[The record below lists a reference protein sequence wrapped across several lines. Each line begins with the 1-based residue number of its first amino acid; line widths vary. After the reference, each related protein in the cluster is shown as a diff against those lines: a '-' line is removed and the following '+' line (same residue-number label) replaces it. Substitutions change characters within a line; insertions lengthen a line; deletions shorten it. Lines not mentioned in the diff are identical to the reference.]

1 MNPGICY
8 IYEYNNNQKLRNA
21 GFIKLIQHYQS
32 CVLQVNVRGI
42 PVQTGS
48 TVKLYAFCRQNSKFI
63 SSQVDE
69 IICGDKCIS
78 ARFTI
83 SDTTFPEGRP
93 LEQIDGFFLK
103 TDSGQ
108 YYTAAA
114 DGADFD
120 TREIELWKKTG
131 DSTAAVLEEPAPSEV
146 PSPESADEGPAVS
159 TRAGA
164 GLPDVIDE
172 EAQAESQSLSE
183 SEESADAYNDPE
195 NLMYSDTFHESEADI
210 STDTFRGYD
219 DDLYFDSFSGSD
231 VDISS
236 DASYRADTDVMS
248 DAQTSSEADISPDAL
263 TSPSEED
270 VTQSTRLSSDEEVRP
285 RSSLPPSDEDGRT
298 RSPLPP
304 SDEDGRTRSPLPSS
318 DEDGRTRSPLPPSY
332 EEVRTRSS
340 LLPSDE
346 DDITRR
352 AFPPSDEDEI
362 TRNTLPSSE
371 TDIPPSEFNHTEEII
386 NIPAEPE
393 DTAMSDDNAAQTD
406 TPAGEIRTES
416 YDSGEEETQ
425 TGPTARKIQRSD
437 LSILPRRCWNLA
449 NNSFLLHGYH
459 NYNHLLLVEEDGRYW
474 LGVPAI
480 YSPREAR
487 AAELFGFPQFTK
499 TYVDQLELDED
510 EKAPTPDFGHFCR
523 FIK

>member
-93 LEQIDGFFLK
+93 LEQIDGFFLT

-146 PSPESADEGPAVS
+146 PSQESADEGPAVS

-172 EAQAESQSLSE
+172 EAQAESQSLS
-183 SEESADAYNDPE
+183 ESADAYNDPE

-263 TSPSEED
+263 ISPSEED

-304 SDEDGRTRSPLPSS
+304 SDED
-318 DEDGRTRSPLPPSY
+318 
-332 EEVRTRSS
+332 
-340 LLPSDE
+340 
-346 DDITRR
+346 
-352 AFPPSDEDEI
+352 EI

-371 TDIPPSEFNHTEEII
+371 TDIPPSEFNHTEDII

>member
-248 DAQTSSEADISPDAL
+248 DAQTSSETDISPDAL

-285 RSSLPPSDEDGRT
+285 RSSLPPSD
-298 RSPLPP
+298 
-304 SDEDGRTRSPLPSS
+304 
-318 DEDGRTRSPLPPSY
+318 

-386 NIPAEPE
+386 NTPAEPE

>member
-63 SSQVDE
+63 STQVDE

-120 TREIELWKKTG
+120 TREIELWKKNG

-248 DAQTSSEADISPDAL
+248 DAQTSSESDISPDAL

-270 VTQSTRLSSDEEVRP
+270 VTRNTRLSSDEEVRP
-285 RSSLPPSDEDGRT
+285 RSSLS
-298 RSPLPP
+298 P

-318 DEDGRTRSPLPPSY
+318 DEDGRTRSPLPSSDEEVRTRSSLPSSD

-386 NIPAEPE
+386 NTPAEPE
-393 DTAMSDDNAAQTD
+393 DTAMSDENAAQTD

>member
-93 LEQIDGFFLK
+93 LEQIDGFFLT

-146 PSPESADEGPAVS
+146 PSQESADEGPAVS

-172 EAQAESQSLSE
+172 EAQAESQSLS
-183 SEESADAYNDPE
+183 ESADAYNDPE

-263 TSPSEED
+263 ISPSEED

-304 SDEDGRTRSPLPSS
+304 SDED
-318 DEDGRTRSPLPPSY
+318 
-332 EEVRTRSS
+332 
-340 LLPSDE
+340 
-346 DDITRR
+346 
-352 AFPPSDEDEI
+352 EI

-371 TDIPPSEFNHTEEII
+371 TDIPPSEFNHTEDII

-449 NNSFLLHGYH
+449 NNSFILHGYH

>member
-83 SDTTFPEGRP
+83 SETTFPEGRP

-304 SDEDGRTRSPLPSS
+304 S
-318 DEDGRTRSPLPPSY
+318 Y

-371 TDIPPSEFNHTEEII
+371 TDIPPSEFNHTEDII

>member
-93 LEQIDGFFLK
+93 LEQIDGFFLT

-146 PSPESADEGPAVS
+146 PSQESADEGPAVS

-172 EAQAESQSLSE
+172 EAQAESQSLS
-183 SEESADAYNDPE
+183 ESADAYNDPE

-263 TSPSEED
+263 ISPSEED

-285 RSSLPPSDEDGRT
+285 RSSLPPSDED
-298 RSPLPP
+298 
-304 SDEDGRTRSPLPSS
+304 
-318 DEDGRTRSPLPPSY
+318 
-332 EEVRTRSS
+332 
-340 LLPSDE
+340 
-346 DDITRR
+346 
-352 AFPPSDEDEI
+352 EI

-371 TDIPPSEFNHTEEII
+371 TDIPPSEFNHTEDII

>member
-248 DAQTSSEADISPDAL
+248 DAQTSSESDISPDAL

-270 VTQSTRLSSDEEVRP
+270 VTRNTRLSSDEEVRP
-285 RSSLPPSDEDGRT
+285 RSSLPPSD
-298 RSPLPP
+298 
-304 SDEDGRTRSPLPSS
+304 
-318 DEDGRTRSPLPPSY
+318 

>member
-120 TREIELWKKTG
+120 TREIELWKKNG

-248 DAQTSSEADISPDAL
+248 DAQTSSESDISPDAL

-270 VTQSTRLSSDEEVRP
+270 VTRNTRLSSDEEVRP
-285 RSSLPPSDEDGRT
+285 RSSLPPSD
-298 RSPLPP
+298 
-304 SDEDGRTRSPLPSS
+304 
-318 DEDGRTRSPLPPSY
+318 

-386 NIPAEPE
+386 NTPAKPE

>member
-120 TREIELWKKTG
+120 TREIELWKKNG

-195 NLMYSDTFHESEADI
+195 HLMYSDTFHESEADI

-248 DAQTSSEADISPDAL
+248 DAQTSSESDISPDAL

-270 VTQSTRLSSDEEVRP
+270 VTRNTRLSSDEEVRP
-285 RSSLPPSDEDGRT
+285 RSSLPPSD
-298 RSPLPP
+298 
-304 SDEDGRTRSPLPSS
+304 
-318 DEDGRTRSPLPPSY
+318 

-386 NIPAEPE
+386 NTPAKPE

>member
-146 PSPESADEGPAVS
+146 PSQESADEGPAVS

-270 VTQSTRLSSDEEVRP
+270 VTRNTRLSSDEEVRP
-285 RSSLPPSDEDGRT
+285 RSSLPPSD
-298 RSPLPP
+298 
-304 SDEDGRTRSPLPSS
+304 
-318 DEDGRTRSPLPPSY
+318 

-386 NIPAEPE
+386 NTPAKPE

>member
-248 DAQTSSEADISPDAL
+248 DAQTSSETDISPDAL

-298 RSPLPP
+298 RSSLPP
-304 SDEDGRTRSPLPSS
+304 SD
-318 DEDGRTRSPLPPSY
+318 

-340 LLPSDE
+340 LPLSDE

-386 NIPAEPE
+386 NTPAEPE
-393 DTAMSDDNAAQTD
+393 DTAMSDENAAQTD

>member
-83 SDTTFPEGRP
+83 SETTFPEGRP

-146 PSPESADEGPAVS
+146 PSQESADEGPAVS

-210 STDTFRGYD
+210 STDTFRSYD

-248 DAQTSSEADISPDAL
+248 DAQTSSESDISPDAL

-285 RSSLPPSDEDGRT
+285 RSSLPPSDE
-298 RSPLPP
+298 
-304 SDEDGRTRSPLPSS
+304 
-318 DEDGRTRSPLPPSY
+318 
-332 EEVRTRSS
+332 EVRTRSS

-346 DDITRR
+346 DD
-352 AFPPSDEDEI
+352 I

-386 NIPAEPE
+386 NTPAEPE
-393 DTAMSDDNAAQTD
+393 DTAMSDENAAQTD

>member
-285 RSSLPPSDEDGRT
+285 RSSLPPSDE
-298 RSPLPP
+298 
-304 SDEDGRTRSPLPSS
+304 
-318 DEDGRTRSPLPPSY
+318 
-332 EEVRTRSS
+332 EVRTRSS

-371 TDIPPSEFNHTEEII
+371 TDIPPSEFNHTEDII

>member
-108 YYTAAA
+108 Y
-114 DGADFD
+114 
-120 TREIELWKKTG
+120 TRGIELWKKSG
-131 DSTAAVLEEPAPSEV
+131 DSTAAVSEEPASAV
-146 PSPESADEGPAVS
+146 HSPESAEAGPA
-159 TRAGA
+159 AGT
-164 GLPDVIDE
+164 GLPVTNDA
-172 EAQAESQSLSE
+172 EAQAESQSLPENTDS
-183 SEESADAYNDPE
+183 SDAYNDPE
-195 NLMYSDTFHESEADI
+195 NVIYSNTFHESGDDI
-210 STDTFRGYD
+210 PPDTFRDFDTG
-219 DDLYFDSFSGSD
+219 LYFDSFSDPD

-236 DASYRADTDVMS
+236 DASDNTDTNVPS
-248 DAQTSSEADISPDAL
+248 DTHNSSETNVSPDAL
-263 TSPSEED
+263 NSPVEED
-270 VTQSTRLSSDEEVRP
+270 MTRNTRPSSNEDDITRSVLLPSNEEDIPQSSPLSSDEEYITP
-285 RSSLPPSDEDGRT
+285 DA
-298 RSPLPP
+298 
-304 SDEDGRTRSPLPSS
+304 
-318 DEDGRTRSPLPPSY
+318 
-332 EEVRTRSS
+332 
-340 LLPSDE
+340 LPSDE
-346 DDITRR
+346 EDI
-352 AFPPSDEDEI
+352 I
-362 TRNTLPSSE
+362 QNVLPSSE
-371 TDIPPSEFNHTEEII
+371 TEIPPSEFSPTGEII
-386 NIPAEPE
+386 NTPAEPK
-393 DTAMSDDNAAQTD
+393 DTAMSGDNAARTEGPAD
-406 TPAGEIRTES
+406 TIRTELQ
-416 YDSGEEETQ
+416 DSLEEEAQ
-425 TGPTARKIQRSD
+425 TAPTARKIQRSE

-459 NYNHLLLVEEDGRYW
+459 NYHHLLLVEEDGRYW

-510 EKAPTPDFGHFCR
+510 EKAPSPDFGHFCR
-523 FIK
+523 YIR

>member
-93 LEQIDGFFLK
+93 LEQIDGFFLT

-146 PSPESADEGPAVS
+146 PSQESADEGPAVS

-263 TSPSEED
+263 ISPSEED

-304 SDEDGRTRSPLPSS
+304 SDED
-318 DEDGRTRSPLPPSY
+318 
-332 EEVRTRSS
+332 
-340 LLPSDE
+340 
-346 DDITRR
+346 
-352 AFPPSDEDEI
+352 EI

-371 TDIPPSEFNHTEEII
+371 TDIPPSEFNHTEDII

>member
-120 TREIELWKKTG
+120 TREIELWKKNG

-248 DAQTSSEADISPDAL
+248 DAQTSSESDISPDAL

-270 VTQSTRLSSDEEVRP
+270 VTRNTRLSSDEEVRP
-285 RSSLPPSDEDGRT
+285 RSSLPPSD
-298 RSPLPP
+298 
-304 SDEDGRTRSPLPSS
+304 
-318 DEDGRTRSPLPPSY
+318 

-371 TDIPPSEFNHTEEII
+371 TDIPPSEFNHTEDII

>member
-1 MNPGICY
+1 M
-8 IYEYNNNQKLRNA
+8 
-21 GFIKLIQHYQS
+21 
-32 CVLQVNVRGI
+32 
-42 PVQTGS
+42 QTGS

-248 DAQTSSEADISPDAL
+248 DAQTSSESDISPDAL

-270 VTQSTRLSSDEEVRP
+270 VTRNTRLSSDEEVRP
-285 RSSLPPSDEDGRT
+285 RSSLPPSD
-298 RSPLPP
+298 
-304 SDEDGRTRSPLPSS
+304 
-318 DEDGRTRSPLPPSY
+318 

>member
-285 RSSLPPSDEDGRT
+285 RSSLPPSDE
-298 RSPLPP
+298 
-304 SDEDGRTRSPLPSS
+304 
-318 DEDGRTRSPLPPSY
+318 
-332 EEVRTRSS
+332 EVRTRSS

-386 NIPAEPE
+386 NTPAEPE
-393 DTAMSDDNAAQTD
+393 DTAMSDENAAQTD

>member
-93 LEQIDGFFLK
+93 LEQIDGFFLT

-146 PSPESADEGPAVS
+146 PSQESADEGPAVS

-172 EAQAESQSLSE
+172 EAQAESQSLS
-183 SEESADAYNDPE
+183 ESADAYNDPE

-263 TSPSEED
+263 ISPSEED

-304 SDEDGRTRSPLPSS
+304 SDED
-318 DEDGRTRSPLPPSY
+318 
-332 EEVRTRSS
+332 
-340 LLPSDE
+340 
-346 DDITRR
+346 
-352 AFPPSDEDEI
+352 EI

-371 TDIPPSEFNHTEEII
+371 TDIPPSEFNHTEDII

-393 DTAMSDDNAAQTD
+393 DTAMSDENAAQTD

>member
-83 SDTTFPEGRP
+83 SETTFPEGRP

-248 DAQTSSEADISPDAL
+248 DAQTSSETDISPDAL

-285 RSSLPPSDEDGRT
+285 RSSLPP
-298 RSPLPP
+298 
-304 SDEDGRTRSPLPSS
+304 S

-371 TDIPPSEFNHTEEII
+371 TDIPPSEFNHTEDII

>member
-8 IYEYNNNQKLRNA
+8 IYEYNDNQKLRNA

-108 YYTAAA
+108 YYAATA

-120 TREIELWKKTG
+120 TRGIELWKKTG
-131 DSTAAVLEEPAPSEV
+131 ESTAAVSEEPAPSAV
-146 PSPESADEGPAVS
+146 PSPESAEADPA
-159 TRAGA
+159 TGT
-164 GLPDVIDE
+164 GLPVTNDA
-172 EAQAESQSLSE
+172 EAQAESQSLPENTDS
-183 SEESADAYNDPE
+183 SDAYNDPE
-195 NLMYSDTFHESEADI
+195 NVMYSNTFHESGDDI
-210 STDTFRGYD
+210 TPDTFRDFDAG
-219 DDLYFDSFSGSD
+219 LYFDSFSDPD

-236 DASYRADTDVMS
+236 DASDNTDTNVSS
-248 DAQTSSEADISPDAL
+248 DTHNTSETNISPDAL
-263 TSPSEED
+263 NSPAEED
-270 VTQSTRLSSDEEVRP
+270 MTRNTRPSSNEDDITRSVLLPSNEEDIP
-285 RSSLPPSDEDGRT
+285 QSSLPPSDEEDIPQ
-298 RSPLPP
+298 SSLPP
-304 SDEDGRTRSPLPSS
+304 SDEEDIPQSSPLSS
-318 DEDGRTRSPLPPSY
+318 DEEYITPDA
-332 EEVRTRSS
+332 
-340 LLPSDE
+340 LPSDE
-346 DDITRR
+346 EDI
-352 AFPPSDEDEI
+352 I
-362 TRNTLPSSE
+362 QNVLPSSE
-371 TDIPPSEFNHTEEII
+371 TEIPPSEFSPSGEII
-386 NIPAEPE
+386 NTPAEPK
-393 DTAMSDDNAAQTD
+393 DTAMSGDNAARTEGPAD
-406 TPAGEIRTES
+406 TIRTELQ
-416 YDSGEEETQ
+416 DSLEEEAQ
-425 TGPTARKIQRSD
+425 TAPTARKIQRSE

-459 NYNHLLLVEEDGRYW
+459 NYHHLLLVEEDGRYW

-510 EKAPTPDFGHFCR
+510 EKAPSPDFGHFCR
-523 FIK
+523 YIR

>member
-248 DAQTSSEADISPDAL
+248 DAQTSSESDISPDAL

-270 VTQSTRLSSDEEVRP
+270 VTRNTRLSSDEEVRP
-285 RSSLPPSDEDGRT
+285 RSSLPPSD
-298 RSPLPP
+298 
-304 SDEDGRTRSPLPSS
+304 
-318 DEDGRTRSPLPPSY
+318 

-386 NIPAEPE
+386 NTPAKPE